1 MIILVSSFLSFPIT
15 PGDSYQFSGSH
26 LLRSSEE
33 SDQELRSLLIEGL
46 SQSSVDYHLPE
57 VLVCKYFN
65 EKVYQR
71 IFGDEENIRLIAHP
85 EKEGNEGI
93 GGEVKGVGEGEGDGK
108 NDILPLLSASSL
120 LRKSHNNDSN
130 QNKNSQEKN
139 NEKKKKKKNKILV
152 AIGPE
157 GGWTAEE
164 ISLYRSRMNFRCV
177 SLGERVLRTD
187 TAVAVVLGTIHQL
200 LLASEIEP

>member
-1 MIILVSSFLSFPIT
+1 MISVPLSLPLLLSFH
-15 PGDSYQFSGSH
+15 SSGSH

-33 SDQELRSLLIEGL
+33 SAQELRSLLIEGL

-85 EKEGNEGI
+85 EKDDNETEGD
-93 GGEVKGVGEGEGDGK
+93 EGEGDGK
-108 NDILPLLSASSL
+108 NDTLPLLSVSSL
-120 LRKSHNNDSN
+120 LRKNHRNDLN
-130 QNKNSQEKN
+130 QNHN
-139 NEKKKKKKNKILV
+139 NEKKKKKKKILV

-164 ISLYRSRMNFRCV
+164 ISNYRNRMNFRCV

-200 LLASEIEP
+200 LLATEMKSNHEE